1 MIWSVGTLRAAL
13 FRPYGGSDFRRDCE
27 DALIWTGRC
36 QTRCVSDSRG
46 RQPNGST
53 QGPEPE
59 RGRPYIKPIALLA
72 VAAVALYLLLP
83 SLVSVLSS
91 WRSLEH
97 LDWPFAALVRVFEIA
112 SSVCLWEIDRIAL
125 GVDGWFAV
133 ASAQLAGNAIGRVI
147 PGSATPSTVVM
158 LRKAGFDGGD
168 AAAALTA
175 STGLQ
180 IATAL
185 ALPVLAVPAIL
196 GGAPVARGLATAAYV
211 GVAVVVLLL
220 AAGALLF
227 TFDAPLV
234 WVGRVVQS
242 LLNATVRRKRPMQ
255 GLPEELLTDRNFIRT
270 TLGRRWRSA
279 VLAAVGNTGFDYLAL
294 LCALR
299 AVGASPRPALVM
311 LAYASA
317 ELLAQVPFTPGGLGF
332 VEAGLVGA
340 LTLAGVAGPAALAAT
355 LLYRLVSYWL
365 PLPVGGAAYVLF
377 HHRYE

>member
-13 FRPYGGSDFRRDCE
+13 FRPHGGSDFRRDCE

-255 GLPEELLTDRNFIRT
+255 GLPEELPTSCSITGTSNDPPARSGWR
-270 TLGRRWRSA
+270 GRR
-279 VLAAVGNTGFDYLAL
+279 
-294 LCALR
+294 
-299 AVGASPRPALVM
+299 
-311 LAYASA
+311 
-317 ELLAQVPFTPGGLGF
+317 
-332 VEAGLVGA
+332 AGIHSR
-340 LTLAGVAGPAALAAT
+340 AGPS
-355 LLYRLVSYWL
+355 R
-365 PLPVGGAAYVLF
+365 VLQG
-377 HHRYE
+377 